1 MITVENIL
9 VAEKD
14 VDTVWNLF
22 NDMNTMAGCV
32 PTCTKYEVIDENTVA
47 CDLRI
52 KLGMIPLDNKAKV
65 SITERRDGRHLEAK
79 GVTEAGDMMRKF
91 GKVATGTVTHL
102 HMIVDLEEI
111 GPNQTR
117 IHFTINADAVGQMKR
132 IYEAVIKT
140 QRKDIEA
147 QFIENLENAVGAKII
162 VEGMP
167 KAED

>member
-32 PTCTKYEVIDENTVA
+32 PTCTKYEVLDENTVA

-65 SITERRDGRHLEAK
+65 SITERRDNRHLEAK

>member
-65 SITERRDGRHLEAK
+65 SITERRDNRHLEAK

-140 QRKDIEA
+140 QRKDS
-147 QFIENLENAVGAKII
+147 
-162 VEGMP
+162 
-167 KAED
+167 